1 MTRVSLIFRVALLGA
16 LLFPAT
22 ARTALAQEDAAS
34 DEAPH
39 TEATEIYVSTAAPTG
54 AARPPE
60 EPEAQPETGEASD
73 ESDEVVHEPH
83 RHAIFAYPY
92 SLLRRGIVVGY
103 EYAVPDTR
111 LGLIVEY
118 SFERRARGD
127 FRSTASGFG
136 LGWRFY
142 FMGKSRFGSFHGRA
156 CVGPFIGGVGSLRV
170 VGVREANGRDVV
182 GRATRATAEGQ
193 LGVRFPIRAKAEL
206 STLFTAG
213 LSTDFVGGLALQLR
227 PSVGFALTLG
237 VLL

>member
-1 MTRVSLIFRVALLGA
+1 MTRARFALPALLIRVFVVAVLA
-16 LLFPAT
+16 LLSTGRARAQAEEAVPPAD
-22 ARTALAQEDAAS
+22 DAA
-34 DEAPH
+34 
-39 TEATEIYVSTAAPTG
+39 
-54 AARPPE
+54 
-60 EPEAQPETGEASD
+60 
-73 ESDEVVHEPH
+73 ESDEVVHDPH

-92 SLLRRGIVVGY
+92 SLLRRGIVLGY

-142 FMGKSRFGSFHGRA
+142 FMGKSRFGTFSGRA
-156 CVGPFIGGVGSLRV
+156 CVGPFIGGMGSLRI
-170 VGVREANGRDVV
+170 VGVREEGSRDVV

-206 STLFTAG
+206 STLVTAA
-213 LSTDFVGGLALQLR
+213 LNTDFVGGLALQLR
-227 PSVGFALTLG
+227 PSVGFALTVG
-237 VLL
+237 MLL